1 MGVYIDLYT
10 LERLIHVAVRGC
22 TVGVSARKSASPVAR
37 PRAVKK
43 KCCTVLPRR
52 ARWRAT
58 LPRGPRT
65 LSKRVP
71 TIRESIG
78 DNMSRSGLEWP

>member
-43 KCCTVLPRR
+43 KMLHGAASACAV
-52 ARWRAT
+52 ARYVAPWST
-58 LPRGPRT
+58 D
-65 LSKRVP
+65 
-71 TIRESIG
+71 TI
-78 DNMSRSGLEWP
+78 